1 MFNSMAYYDRVIP
14 NIYGKHIFGNGIKT
28 YCKIIDYNWNDPNN
42 YKRTFSFGTIMKEW
56 CLTAAYRNAQS
67 DYIYIDRVEAYNS
80 CFISEKPF
88 DDSTAQFIR
97 LALYVLYKSIPDI
110 NRFTLKDDSHI
121 YCNGKDYGPKISLA
135 YETILKYNQ
144 TWYQYKFG
152 AILDGYISYTTDI
165 HSIEPVKDGT
175 EHILIPIV
183 GIDTLF
189 IVVSHSIMSRYLK
202 SLIILDTR
210 CDTYDDIINECP
222 YLKNYKMEYESA
234 SSPRNFLTQIRV
246 KYNKEQYCLNIK
258 DWLHSY
264 MEFLGIIIYYDA
276 WYIPVTSIQI
286 PKGFKENEMNR
297 TLVNQILKGG
307 KTRKRHKRIDAS
319 RKQEHGWGIIP
330 FHRTSDNRAM
340 KWDDI

>member
-1 MFNSMAYYDRVIP
+1 MAYYDRVIP
-14 NIYGKHIFGNGIKT
+14 NIYGKEVSGNNINT
-28 YCKIIDYNWNDPNN
+28 YYKIIDYNWNDPNN

-56 CLTAAYRNAQS
+56 CLTAAYRNTQP
-67 DYIYIDRVEAYNS
+67 DCIYIDRIEAYNS
-80 CFISEKPF
+80 CFISEKPLE
-88 DDSTAQFIR
+88 DSTSKFIR
-97 LALYVLYKSIPDI
+97 LALYILYKSMPNI

-121 YCNGKDYGPKISLA
+121 YCNGKEYGPKISLA

-152 AILDGYISYTTDI
+152 AILDGYISHTSDI
-165 HSIEPVKDGT
+165 HLIEPIKDGND
-175 EHILIPIV
+175 HIIIPIL

-202 SLIILDTR
+202 SLIILDKR

-222 YLKNYKMEYESA
+222 YLKKYMIEYKSS
-234 SSPRNFLTQIRV
+234 SSPRNFITKIRD
-246 KYNKEQYCLNIK
+246 KYNKEQYCVNIK

-286 PKGFKENEMNR
+286 PKGFKENDLNSK
-297 TLVNQILKGG
+297 LVNQVLKGG
-307 KTRKRHKRIDAS
+307 KTRKHHNKICVNRT
-319 RKQEHGWGIIP
+319 QEHGWGIIP
-330 FHRTSDNRAM
+330 FYRESIGKGIN
-340 KWDDI
+340 WDDI